1 MKKICEQYDMI
12 ETEREANAM
21 DTGDPGQRN
30 NKMPASAVHSVCRQ
44 G

>member
-12 ETEREANAM
+12 ETERKANAM
-21 DTGDPGQRN
+21 DTGDPRPCN
-30 NKMPASAVHSVCRQ
+30 NIPAVVHSVCKQ